1 MRKEVS
7 AQFDQLLAEVNEATR
22 QVGVKVDEVGGKVD
36 AGFGV
41 MATMIEKLVNNADRF
56 QKQPPQG
63 LKPYLLDWWFDKIG
77 DDELDVDNDT
87 FLNKLVDTMQSLG

>member
-1 MRKEVS
+1 MQTFTFCLSVTLRGQVS
-7 AQFDQLLAEVNEATR
+7 CQLDTFGQRVTLLEERMGLIEQLL
-22 QVGVKVDEVGGKVD
+22 G
-36 AGFGV
+36 
-41 MATMIEKLVNNADRF
+41 NADRF

-63 LKPYLLDWWFDKIG
+63 LKQYLLDWWFDKIG